1 MYKNF
6 SPSALGITGRQS
18 ELIEL
23 ALTYGFRGMDI
34 DMSEMRRRAARSTP
48 IEAFKYLKATDLSI
62 GGFRLE
68 LDLDAEEEQ
77 FKTQLAAL
85 HPVADLASQWKV
97 KHGLLFVP
105 AATDRMPYHEY
116 FEFVRGR
123 LAQVAD
129 ALAPRKLRLGV
140 GFRAGKELEKDKQF
154 PFIRNAEGLIALV
167 KTLAADNAGFVIDS
181 WDWLVSGSTIEQ
193 LNEVPPKKIVTVR
206 LGSVV
211 EGVAI
216 IDATSIDRVLPVVVG
231 PLNHVAFVKKLKTLG
246 YDGPIGPSASGSQY
260 KGETREY
267 IVSNGQELI
276 DDILTQAGVH
286 VPPRPKDTLSQYP
299 EEPIMVM

>member
-34 DMSEMRRRAARSTP
+34 DMSEMRRRASRSTP
-48 IEAFKYLKATDLSI
+48 TEAFKYLKATDLSI
-62 GGFRLE
+62 GGFRLDV
-68 LDLDAEEEQ
+68 DLDADDEA

-97 KHGLLFVP
+97 KHGLMMVP

-116 FEFVRGR
+116 FDFVKTR
-123 LAQVAD
+123 LTQIAEV
-129 ALAPRKLRLGV
+129 LAPRKLRLGI
-140 GFRAGKELEKDKQF
+140 GFRAGKELETDKQF
-154 PFIRNAEGLIALV
+154 PFVRNAEGLIALV
-167 KTLAADNAGFVIDS
+167 KSVAGENVGYIIDS

-193 LNEVPPKKIVTVR
+193 LNEVPPKKIVTTR
-206 LGSVV
+206 LGSVL

-216 IDATSIDRVLPVVVG
+216 VDATSQDRVLPVVVG
-231 PLNHVAFVKKLKTLG
+231 PLNHVAFVKKLKSLG
-246 YDGPIGPSASGSQY
+246 YDGPIGPSASATQY
-260 KGETREY
+260 KGETREF

-276 DDILTQAGVH
+276 DDILTQAGIT

>member
-23 ALTYGFRGMDI
+23 ALTYGFRGIDI

-48 IEAFKYLKATDLSI
+48 TEAFKYLKATDLSI
-62 GGFRLE
+62 GGFRLDI
-68 LDLDAEEEQ
+68 DLDADDDA
-77 FKTQLAAL
+77 FKTQLTAV
-85 HPVADLASQWKV
+85 HPVADLASQWRV
-97 KHGLLFVP
+97 KHGLVMLP
-105 AATDRMPYHEY
+105 ATTDRMPYHEY
-116 FEFVRGR
+116 FDFIKTR
-123 LAQVAD
+123 LEQVAEV
-129 ALAPRKLRLGV
+129 LASRKLRLGV

-154 PFIRNAEGLIALV
+154 PFVRNAEGLIAIV
-167 KTLAADNAGFVIDS
+167 KAAAAENVGYVIDS

-193 LNEVPPKKIVTVR
+193 LNDIPPKKIVTTR
-206 LGSVV
+206 LGSVL
-211 EGVAI
+211 EGVAVA
-216 IDATSIDRVLPVVVG
+216 DATTHDRVLPVVNG
-231 PLNHVAFVKKLKTLG
+231 PQNHVGFVKKLKTLG
-246 YDGPIGPSASGSQY
+246 YDGPIGPSASGTQY

-276 DDILTQAGVH
+276 DDILTQAGVI

>member
-48 IEAFKYLKATDLSI
+48 TEAFKYLKATDLSI
-62 GGFRLE
+62 GSFRLE
-68 LDLDAEEEQ
+68 ADLDGDDEA
-77 FKTQLAAL
+77 FKEQLAAL
-85 HPVADLASQWKV
+85 DAIADLASQWKV
-97 KHGLLFVP
+97 KHGIVMLP
-105 AATDRMPYHEY
+105 AATEKMPYHE
-116 FEFVRGR
+116 FFDFVKGR
-123 LAQVAD
+123 LAQIAEV
-129 ALAPRKLRLGV
+129 LAPRKLRLGI
-140 GFRAGKELEKDKQF
+140 GFRAGKELEKDKQY
-154 PFIRNAEGLIALV
+154 PFVRNAEGLIALV
-167 KTLAADNAGFVIDS
+167 KSVPGDNVGYVVDS
-181 WDWLVSGSTIEQ
+181 WDWLVSGSTVEQ

-206 LGSVV
+206 LGSVL

-216 IDATSIDRVLPVVVG
+216 ADATSHDRVLPVVVG
-231 PLNHVAFVKKLKTLG
+231 PLNHVSFVKKLKTLG
-246 YDGPIGPSASGSQY
+246 YDGPIGPSASGTQY
-260 KGETREY
+260 KGETREF

-276 DDILTQAGVH
+276 DDILTQGGVT

-299 EEPIMVM
+299 EEPMMVM

>member
-48 IEAFKYLKATDLSI
+48 AEAFKYLKATDLSI
-62 GGFRLE
+62 GGFRIDI
-68 LDLDAEEEQ
+68 DLDADDEA
-77 FKTQLAAL
+77 FKAQLTAL

-97 KHGLLFVP
+97 KHGLLMVP

-116 FEFVRGR
+116 FDFIRNR
-123 LAQVAD
+123 LAQIAEV
-129 ALAPRKLRLGV
+129 LAARKLRLGI
-140 GFRAGKELEKDKQF
+140 GFRAGKELEQDKQY
-154 PFIRNAEGLIALV
+154 PFIRNAEGLIALI
-167 KTLAADNAGFVIDS
+167 KSLNADNAGYVIDS

-206 LGSVV
+206 LASVI

-216 IDATSIDRVLPVVVG
+216 ADATSQDRVLPVAVG
-231 PLNHVAFVKKLKTLG
+231 PLNHVAFVKKLKALG
-246 YDGPIGPSASGSQY
+246 YDGPIGPSASSTQY

-267 IVSNGQELI
+267 IVSNGQEVI
-276 DDILTQAGVH
+276 DDILTQAGINF
-286 VPPRPKDTLSQYP
+286 PPRPKDTLSQYP
-299 EEPIMVM
+299 EEPVMVM

>member
-48 IEAFKYLKATDLSI
+48 VEAFKYLKATDLSI
-62 GGFRLE
+62 GSFRLE
-68 LDLDAEEEQ
+68 TDVDADDEA
-77 FKTQLAAL
+77 FKAQLTAL
-85 HPVADLASQWKV
+85 HPIADLASQWKV
-97 KHGLLFVP
+97 KHGLLWVP
-105 AATDRMPYHEY
+105 SSTDRMSYPEY
-116 FEFVRGR
+116 FDFVRGR
-123 LAQVAD
+123 LAQISEV
-129 ALAPRKLRLGV
+129 LAPRKLRLGV
-140 GFRAGKELEKDKQF
+140 GFRAGKDLEKEKQF
-154 PFIRNAEGLIALV
+154 PFIRNAEGLIALMKSV
-167 KTLAADNAGFVIDS
+167 GSENAGFVIDS

-193 LNEVPPKKIVTVR
+193 LNEIPPKKIVTVR
-206 LGSVV
+206 LGSVL

-216 IDATSIDRVLPVVVG
+216 ADATGHDRVLPEAVG
-231 PLNHVAFVKKLKTLG
+231 PLNHVAFVKKLKVLG
-246 YDGPIGPSASGSQY
+246 YDGPIGPSASSTQY

-267 IVSNGQELI
+267 IVSNGQEVI
-276 DDILTQAGVH
+276 DDILTQAGINF
-286 VPPRPKDTLSQYP
+286 PPRPKDTLSQYP

>member
-34 DMSEMRRRAARSTP
+34 DMSEMRRRASRSTP
-48 IEAFKYLKATDLSI
+48 TEAFKYLKATDLSI
-62 GGFRLE
+62 GGFRLDV
-68 LDLDAEEEQ
+68 DLDADDEA
-77 FKTQLAAL
+77 FKAQLAAL

-97 KHGLLFVP
+97 KHGLMMVP

-116 FEFVRGR
+116 FDFIKNR
-123 LAQVAD
+123 LVQIAEI
-129 ALAPRKLRLGV
+129 LATRKLRLGI

-154 PFIRNAEGLIALV
+154 PFVRNAEGLVALV
-167 KTLAADNAGFVIDS
+167 KSVAGDNVGYIIDS

-193 LNEVPPKKIVTVR
+193 LNEVPPKKIVTTR
-206 LGSVV
+206 LGSIL

-216 IDATSIDRVLPVVVG
+216 ADATSHDRVLPVAVG
-231 PLNHVAFVKKLKTLG
+231 PLNHVAFVKKLKALG
-246 YDGPIGPSASGSQY
+246 YDGPIGPSASGTQY
-260 KGETREY
+260 KGETREF

-276 DDILTQAGVH
+276 DDILTQAGVN

-299 EEPIMVM
+299 EEPVMVM